1 MFNALLSLI
10 IIGLQGY
17 TIFLLHFNGGSQLDS
32 QNTESEMA
40 RLGLDTESGITL
52 PDSKIKESSSEVT
65 KAAGDLASGAPQLPN
80 PSKFNPSPEKEI
92 NQSKTAEQ
100 STSPSKV
107 AENSEKDPKPS
118 NEESSLLSYNNS
130 FSKAS
135 LGSSSLL
142 KK

>member
-17 TIFLLHFNGGSQLDS
+17 TIFLLHFKDGSQLNS
-32 QNTESEMA
+32 ENTESEMA
-40 RLGLDTESGITL
+40 RFNTESEL
-52 PDSKIKESSSEVT
+52 PFSGSKIEENSSEAT
-65 KAAGDLASGAPQLPN
+65 KAAAGIENKVPQLPN
-80 PSKFNPSPEKEI
+80 PSKFSPGMEKDI
-92 NQSKTAEQ
+92 NQSKVAEQ
-100 STSPSKV
+100 STDPSKV

-118 NEESSLLSYNNS
+118 NEESSLLSHNSS